1 MMFFAEHPRGQAL
14 SKTAESLSLPLKNRD
29 YAKEFVLQ
37 GGSKFAYPDEH
48 GVSERSQRT
57 CSAKDDA

>member
-1 MMFFAEHPRGQAL
+1 MLNTRAGRRSAKQRKGH
-14 SKTAESLSLPLKNRD
+14 SLPLKNRD
-29 YAKEFVLQ
+29 YAEEFVLQ